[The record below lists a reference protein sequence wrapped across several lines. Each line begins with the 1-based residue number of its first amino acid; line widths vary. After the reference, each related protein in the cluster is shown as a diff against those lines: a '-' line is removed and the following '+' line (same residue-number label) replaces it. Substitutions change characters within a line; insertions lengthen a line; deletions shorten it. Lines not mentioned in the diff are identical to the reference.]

1 MRVLCLTY
9 AMVPHQEEK
18 KDETMFAF
26 FANRPGTKD
35 MDFHRQ
41 DRTKRKTR
49 GSPAS
54 TVRDLS
60 KENTASELF
69 VKTQGMRFNM
79 SKRQERNT
87 LALQGEMGCSGVRG
101 KKREETIAVDPV
113 ALGILEDLRQ
123 NARSSGRFR
132 FFQKVPYMLFNRV
145 FAYSQMS
152 GNFFIGPTL
161 TDIFHNFHFPIR

>member
-79 SKRQERNT
+79 SKRQGRNT
-87 LALQGEMGCSGVRG
+87 LALQGEMGCSVVRG
-101 KKREETIAVDPV
+101 KKREETIAVNPV
-113 ALGILEDLRQ
+113 CLSYL
-123 NARSSGRFR
+123 GRFAPECPFEWSFS
-132 FFQKVPYMLFNRV
+132 FFSKGAVHAL
-145 FAYSQMS
+145 
-152 GNFFIGPTL
+152 
-161 TDIFHNFHFPIR
+161 